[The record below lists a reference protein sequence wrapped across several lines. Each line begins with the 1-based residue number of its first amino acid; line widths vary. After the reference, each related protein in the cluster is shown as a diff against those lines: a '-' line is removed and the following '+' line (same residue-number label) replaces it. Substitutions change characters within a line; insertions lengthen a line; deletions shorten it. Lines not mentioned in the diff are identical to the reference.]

1 MSEEQTKEDLIN
13 MPEEEKFN
21 LIKNI
26 FDNLIKLQE
35 IDNFDALKEIQ
46 KIKEQFANNN
56 RKLQIFNKIYKKAK
70 MEIENG
76 TLKEE
81 FFYRAVNTIV
91 KANFSDKELNY
102 LELFANA
109 SNKTRIDTDA
119 DTVYINFYFVLSYQR
134 LLNFANIKITYLP
147 NFKMTILYP
156 HIDST
161 IELLKDLYNIILEFE
176 QLLKP

>member
-1 MSEEQTKEDLIN
+1 

-109 SNKTRIDTDA
+109 SNKTRIDT
-119 DTVYINFYFVLSYQR
+119 
-134 LLNFANIKITYLP
+134 
-147 NFKMTILYP
+147 
-156 HIDST
+156 
-161 IELLKDLYNIILEFE
+161 
-176 QLLKP
+176 